1 MKRSLRDFFAVM
13 LTSENEE
20 EKLSDTQ
27 KVENNAPPLKA
38 MAFENV
44 HVSLTS
50 AIEAGRKKAE
60 LGWRDGGSPRTVS
73 GRRCSADAVVG

>member
-1 MKRSLRDFFAVM
+1 M

-50 AIEAGRKKAE
+50 AIEAERKVCQAPFASKTDHVD
-60 LGWRDGGSPRTVS
+60 LNLQ
-73 GRRCSADAVVG
+73 

>member
-1 MKRSLRDFFAVM
+1 VKRSLRDFFAVM

-50 AIEAGRKKAE
+50 AIEAERKKAE
-60 LGWRDGGSPRTVS
+60 LVARDLPKPS
-73 GRRCSADAVVG
+73 GAAVLHRQYSI

>member
-1 MKRSLRDFFAVM
+1 VKRSLRDFFAVM

-38 MAFENV
+38 MAF
-44 HVSLTS
+44 
-50 AIEAGRKKAE
+50 
-60 LGWRDGGSPRTVS
+60 
-73 GRRCSADAVVG
+73 